1 MSPHRTILILLL
13 LAFVAGSATA
23 EVAGVDVALDAR
35 DFETALELIDAAR
48 ASDPDNPALEFRRA
62 QVLRYSGQ
70 AGLAMPALDELR
82 NRYPDD
88 VDIAYERALTLAVL
102 DRNADALDDVNAAI
116 LLAPDYED
124 LWMLRFRLLRRDVAL
139 ASATSRER
147 WQAEASSRFP
157 DRSWYELPQ
166 PAPPAS
172 WTLSTGGS
180 YDQLDKGFA
189 DWNRQ
194 FVGLARETLQGHRH
208 AVELSRN
215 ARGSTADTGLA
226 VTADYRLGQDWLA
239 GVYLGT
245 AVDPVFLPRVDVGA
259 HGGRVLPGDWVVDL
273 ALRHRDFST
282 TAASSATATVEK
294 YVAAIRIAYRFSVS
308 RVTDSP
314 SFTSQGLTI
323 NWYYADAASIGLQ
336 YGTGREI
343 ESLGGGRLLETEV
356 DSVAVTGRHSLSPRL
371 TLDWFAGIHDQGA
384 LYRRQFLGLAVS
396 FRL

>member
-1 MSPHRTILILLL
+1 MMLFSLL
-13 LAFVAGSATA
+13 LAFTAGSAA
-23 EVAGVDVALDAR
+23 AGIPGVDAALDAR
-35 DFETALELIDAAR
+35 DFATALELIDAAR
-48 ASDPDNPALEFRRA
+48 ARDPGNSELEFRRA

-70 AGLAMPALDELR
+70 ARLAVPVLDDLR

-88 VDIAYERALTLAVL
+88 VDIAYERALTLAAL
-102 DRNADALDDVNAAI
+102 ERNVDALDDVNAAI

-124 LWMLRFRLLRRDVAL
+124 LWILRFRLLRRDAAL
-139 ASATSRER
+139 GGDANRER
-147 WQAEASSRFP
+147 WRAEASSRFP
-157 DRSWYELPQ
+157 GRSWHELP
-166 PAPPAS
+166 APVPLAS

-194 FVGLARETLQGHRH
+194 FIGLARETARGHRH

-215 ARGSTADTGLA
+215 ARGSTADVGLA
-226 VTADYRLGQDWLA
+226 ITADYRLGQDWLA

-245 AVDPVFLPRVDVGA
+245 AVDPVFLPRVDIGA

-294 YVAAIRIAYRFSVS
+294 YVGPLRIAYRFSVS

-314 SFTSQGLTI
+314 SFTSQGLTV
-323 NWYYADAASIGLQ
+323 NWYYTDAGSIGLQ

-356 DSVAVTGRHSLSPRL
+356 DSVAVTGRHSLNERL
-371 TLDWFAGIHDQGA
+371 TLDWFAGIHDQGT